1 MEARDTIVDGDGEMR
16 AHSLV
21 ARKRV
26 WWEGGR
32 EGGAGVGWGWRWWV
46 FGVGGWGGGLFP
58 VGVRLVVLCLKLYDG
73 LENTECFIHPTTGI
87 YSVTSHIENNKN
99 NNRP

>member
-1 MEARDTIVDGDGEMR
+1 MSRDPGPPDGDNLLPVRKWRVEARDTIVDGDGAMR

-32 EGGAGVGWGWRWWV
+32 EVQ
-46 FGVGGWGGGLFP
+46 GWGGGGDGGFWGGW
-58 VGVRLVVLCLKLYDG
+58 VGGGCISCGR
-73 LENTECFIHPTTGI
+73 
-87 YSVTSHIENNKN
+87 
-99 NNRP
+99 